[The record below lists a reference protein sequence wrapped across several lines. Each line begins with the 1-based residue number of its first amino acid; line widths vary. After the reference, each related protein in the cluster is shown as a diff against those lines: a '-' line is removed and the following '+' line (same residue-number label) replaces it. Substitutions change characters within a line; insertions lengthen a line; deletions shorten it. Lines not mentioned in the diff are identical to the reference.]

1 MWYSVVCV
9 SVLKSAQACSA
20 ALLYVV
26 SVLQASDNS
35 TTSKSLVANDGQNC
49 VDDDD
54 DDDPQSFSET
64 YWVVTRTAA
73 DAAVHAVS
81 SVQLFVNSFVEFFP
95 LIIVHSLVNF
105 FHWRW
110 WEIK

>member
-1 MWYSVVCV
+1 M
-9 SVLKSAQACSA
+9 
-20 ALLYVV
+20 
-26 SVLQASDNS
+26 LQASDNS
-35 TTSKSLVANDGQNC
+35 TTSKSVVANDGQNY
-49 VDDDD
+49 VDD

-105 FHWRW
+105 FYWRS